1 MRGDDMH
8 RIMLRT
14 SRKCQSF
21 VCTADVRR
29 HKCCGVS
36 VVEIQHTEQ
45 DYVSRLRETVRER
58 DFT

>member
-14 SRKCQSF
+14 SRNCQSF
-21 VCTADVRR
+21 VRTADVRR

-36 VVEIQHTEQ
+36 VVEIQYTEQ
-45 DYVSRLRETVRER
+45 EYVSRLRETVRER